1 MLFPT
6 FEFSIFITLLILTMY
21 IANSGKLYKTLFA
34 FIACAV
40 FYTNKSLQY
49 KASILIVAMLL
60 LLFLIIFINNKST
73 KRKIILLTASYIFY
87 MYWNPAFICLILFS
101 TAVDYYLSLLIV
113 KSPQSKKKI
122 FLFTSIF
129 CNLGI
134 LFFFKYANFFQDNLL
149 LFLQI
154 FGYEPSWISLNIV
167 LPVGISFYTFQTMSY
182 TIDVYKNELEPCSSP
197 LDFALFVSFFPQLVA
212 GPIVRAKEFLP
223 QLNNTHKLN
232 WDTESL
238 FLIVRGLVKKV
249 IIADNV
255 AVFADFIFA
264 SPQGFNSSVIWL
276 ATICFYVQIYCDFS
290 GYSDMAIGI
299 AKILGFQLPL
309 NFDRPY
315 FATNP
320 SMFWKKWHISLSS
333 WLRDYLYIPLGGN
346 RNGILFTYR
355 NLMITMILG
364 GLWHGASWNFILW
377 GFLHGAALVVYHLW
391 QKNFTKNLPHLFFKI
406 IAFFVMQTWILLTWI
421 TFRVTDFSDM
431 LYCLHKFIIFDFNFQ
446 FRNIGLGTSSL
457 FASILLVFFFYVL
470 HVYSYFFGGI
480 DKLLAK
486 LPTWQ
491 MALLCML
498 IGMILF
504 ALWPVQEKPFIYFQF

>member
-1 MLFPT
+1 MFT
-6 FEFSIFITLLILTMY
+6 IIT
-21 IANSGKLYKTLFA
+21 
-34 FIACAV
+34 CAV
-40 FYTNKSLQY
+40 FYAKKSLQY
-49 KASILIVAMLL
+49 KLFLLAIVGLL
-60 LLFLIIFINNKST
+60 LLFFIIFTHNKST
-73 KRKIILLTASYIFY
+73 RRKIILLAASYIFY

-101 TAVDYYLSLLIV
+101 TIVDYYLSILIA
-113 KSPQSKKKI
+113 KSPPSKKKT
-122 FLFTSIF
+122 FLLMSIF

-149 LFLQI
+149 LVMRI
-154 FGYEPSWISLNIV
+154 FGYDPSWTSLNII

-182 TIDVYKNELEPCSSP
+182 TIDVYKDELAPCSSP

-223 QLNNTHKLN
+223 QLKIPIKLN

-249 IIADNV
+249 IIADNI
-255 AVFADFIFA
+255 AMFADFIFT
-264 SPQGFNSSVIWL
+264 SPQGFNSTIIWF
-276 ATICFYVQIYCDFS
+276 ATICFYIQIYCDFS

-299 AKILGFQLPL
+299 AKILGFHLPL

-320 SMFWKKWHISLSS
+320 SMFWKKWHISLST

-346 RNGILFTYR
+346 RQGTILTYR
-355 NLMITMILG
+355 NLMLTMILG

-377 GFLHGAALVVYHLW
+377 GFLHGFALVLYHVW
-391 QKNFTKNLPHLFFKI
+391 QKRFQKNFQHFVFKLM
-406 IAFFVMQTWILLTWI
+406 AFFAMQVWVLLTWI
-421 TFRVTDFSDM
+421 TFRVTDFADM
-431 LYCLHKFIIFDFNFQ
+431 LYCLQKFVIFDFNFQ

-457 FASILLVFFFYVL
+457 FLSALLVLFFYML
-470 HVYSYFFGGI
+470 HLYSFFCGGI

-486 LPTWQ
+486 LPLWK
-491 MALLCML
+491 MSLLCVM

-504 ALWPVQEKPFIYFQF
+504 ALWPIQDKPFIYFQF